1 MNLTSILAT
10 QRCPE
15 RSRARRELR
24 EAVPIS
30 PKRSPRSW
38 ALTILR
44 YALLVT
50 VIGFAVY
57 YLVSQWGAVSEAIKV
72 IAPAS
77 IVLSLVAV
85 AVGVGFGT
93 LSWIIILNGLG
104 ARVPLL
110 RGAQILLVGQLGK
123 YVPGSVWSYVMQ
135 MELGRQYGV
144 ARPRVLIT
152 SLYAA
157 GVGVVASL
165 ILGSLALPL
174 LINEHPQLLW
184 LYLLLPIGLVC
195 LHPKVMTLLASFVL
209 RVFRRP
215 PLDHQV
221 SFGTVA
227 GALGAA
233 LASYFCYG
241 IHLFLLVNSLVDP
254 DFSNFILI
262 TGAMAIGFTVGL
274 VAFLL
279 PSGLGAREAVLIGA
293 LTILLTLP
301 EAVAMTVISRAMF
314 TLTDLAAAGAA
325 AIAVV
330 IMRRRL
336 RAEGSFNIEQ
346 APFDDAIE
354 RGADTE
360 EAATE
365 AVPPEHGAGAGGDG
379 R

>member
-1 MNLTSILAT
+1 MNLTSILA
-10 QRCPE
+10 RRRRPE
-15 RSRARRELR
+15 RSAARHDLR

-30 PKRSPRSW
+30 AKRSPRSW

-50 VIGFAVY
+50 VVGFATY
-57 YLVSQWGAVSEAIKV
+57 YLVAQWDAVSQAITV
-72 IAPAS
+72 IAPLS
-77 IVLSLVAV
+77 IILSILFVAI
-85 AVGVGFGT
+85 GLGFGT

-104 ARVPLL
+104 AKVPLL

-174 LINEHPQLLW
+174 LISDHPQLLW
-184 LYLLLPIGLVC
+184 LYALLPIGLVC
-195 LHPKVMTLLASFVL
+195 LHPKVMTMLASFVL

-215 PLDHQV
+215 PLAHQV

-233 LASYFCYG
+233 LASYLCYG
-241 IHLFLLVNSLVDP
+241 VHLFLLVNSLVDP
-254 DFSNFILI
+254 DFGNFILI

-293 LTILLTLP
+293 LTMLLTLP
-301 EAVAMTVISRAMF
+301 ESVAMTVISRTMF
-314 TLTDLAAAGAA
+314 TFTDLAAAGAA
-325 AIAVV
+325 AIAVLV
-330 IMRRRL
+330 MRRRL
-336 RAEGSFNIEQ
+336 RAEGSFNVEQ

-354 RGADTE
+354 
-360 EAATE
+360 
-365 AVPPEHGAGAGGDG
+365 HGASPISPELSSSAGPTTEDD
-379 R
+379 RT

>member
-1 MNLTSILAT
+1 M
-10 QRCPE
+10 RGVRRHPE
-15 RSRARRELR
+15 RLI
-24 EAVPIS
+24 PIS

-50 VIGFAVY
+50 VVGFAVF
-57 YLVSQWGAVSEAIKV
+57 YLVSQWDEVSQAVKV
-72 IAPAS
+72 IAPTS
-77 IVLSLVAV
+77 IILSMVMVA
-85 AVGVGFGT
+85 AGLGFGT

-104 ARVPLL
+104 PRVPVL

-165 ILGSLALPL
+165 ILGSFALPV
-174 LINEHPQLLW
+174 IVPDHPQLLW
-184 LYLLLPIGLVC
+184 LYVLLPIGLVC
-195 LHPKVMTLLASFVL
+195 LHPKVMTWLASMVL
-209 RVFRRP
+209 KVFRRP

-221 SFGTVA
+221 SFGVVA
-227 GALGAA
+227 GALGTA
-233 LASYFCYG
+233 LVSYLCYG
-241 IHLFLLVNSLVDP
+241 VHLFLLVNSLVDP
-254 DFSNFILI
+254 DFGTFILL
-262 TGAMAIGFTVGL
+262 TGAMALGFTAGL

-293 LTILLTLP
+293 MTLLLTVP
-301 EAVAMTVISRAMF
+301 EAVAMTVVSRMMI
-314 TLTDLAAAGAA
+314 TITDLAAAGAA
-325 AIAVV
+325 AIAVL

-336 RAEGSFNIEQ
+336 AAEGSVNVEQ
-346 APFDDAIE
+346 APYEDAWE
-354 RGADTE
+354 HTQDVEKGA
-360 EAATE
+360 
-365 AVPPEHGAGAGGDG
+365 P
-379 R
+379 